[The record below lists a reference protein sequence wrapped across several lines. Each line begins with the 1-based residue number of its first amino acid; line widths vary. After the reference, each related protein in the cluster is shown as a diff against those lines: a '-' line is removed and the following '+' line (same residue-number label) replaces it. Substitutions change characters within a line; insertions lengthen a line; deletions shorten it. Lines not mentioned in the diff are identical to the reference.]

1 MLMTEEIKQQEK
13 EEQRF
18 KELVKKKKKIEKRI
32 NFKENKVPSER
43 SR

>member
-13 EEQRF
+13 EEKRF
-18 KELVKKKKKIEKRI
+18 KELVKKKIEKRI